1 MFGPNPPAYSIPT
14 SRRENSPEK
23 AVPGPASYNIE
34 RDPIPRSVSFNR
46 ARKHHH
52 SKSEVPGPGSY
63 ALSSELGRG
72 PRAILISRKPGKSDK
87 SLPGPADYTPRNTS
101 HQIKYTIASRSNS
114 KFMSSLPGPGS
125 YENAPI
131 SKASPRATIG
141 KAHRSSDSSEIT
153 PGPGSY
159 DPRAVKP
166 AVPKFSFP
174 VTPRSEI
181 VVTERIPGP
190 GAYNI
195 DLSTNPGKPA
205 VITPRRPFSAKN
217 EETPGPGSYNTD
229 IDPFT
234 VPKWTISK
242 AKRVQSHYQ
251 KLPSSADYS
260 PQIVFNV
267 PAYSIGNS
275 RRTDIAPNKDN
286 PGPGSYDTLK
296 ESSAPKF
303 TIASK
308 YELSSAEIVP
318 GPGQYE
324 NAKVAN
330 KRKSPS
336 AVFGTS
342 KKLANRLATGPGPS
356 DYGNDRESR
365 GPQFSFSRQKRNL
378 NKSEAFP
385 GPGQYEIPLF

>member
-1 MFGPNPPAYSIPT
+1 
-14 SRRENSPEK
+14 
-23 AVPGPASYNIE
+23 
-34 RDPIPRSVSFNR
+34 
-46 ARKHHH
+46 
-52 SKSEVPGPGSY
+52 
-63 ALSSELGRG
+63 
-72 PRAILISRKPGKSDK
+72 
-87 SLPGPADYTPRNTS
+87 
-101 HQIKYTIASRSNS
+101 
-114 KFMSSLPGPGS
+114 MSALPGPGS

-141 KAHRSSDSSEIT
+141 KAHRSSDSNEIT

-159 DPRAVKP
+159 DPKAVKP
-166 AVPKFSFP
+166 NVPKFSFP
-174 VTPRSEI
+174 VTPRSELA
-181 VVTERIPGP
+181 TERIPGP
-190 GAYNI
+190 GTYNI

-205 VITPRRPFSAKN
+205 VMTPRRPLSAKN
-217 EETPGPGSYNTD
+217 EKTPGPGSYNTD
-229 IDPFT
+229 FDPFT

-242 AKRVQSHYQ
+242 ANRVQSHSQ
-251 KLPSSADYS
+251 KFPSSADYS
-260 PQIVFNV
+260 PRVAYNV

-275 RRTDIAPNKDN
+275 KRTEHAPTKSN

-296 ESSAPKF
+296 ESNAPKF

-324 NAKVAN
+324 TVKVAS

-342 KKLANRLATGPGPS
+342 KKLVNRPATGPGPA
-356 DYGNDRESR
+356 DYGIDRESR

-385 GPGQYEIPLF
+385 GPGQYEIPHTIGTVKSSYSLNQTTS